1 MRRLGGWVLGGIRV
15 KKEEA
20 WNWIRVEEEE
30 GGGGCRRRWAGRC
43 LLLGVEEMGVDSV
56 AEEAGRERRPEGLV
70 DSWLLSRFLV
80 R

>member
-1 MRRLGGWVLGGIRV
+1 MGGFWVGLGFRRRGIGSGWR
-15 KKEEA
+15 KRRA
-20 WNWIRVEEEE
+20 
-30 GGGGCRRRWAGRC
+30 GGGCRRHWAGRC

>member
-1 MRRLGGWVLGGIRV
+1 M
-15 KKEEA
+15 
-20 WNWIRVEEEE
+20 EEEE